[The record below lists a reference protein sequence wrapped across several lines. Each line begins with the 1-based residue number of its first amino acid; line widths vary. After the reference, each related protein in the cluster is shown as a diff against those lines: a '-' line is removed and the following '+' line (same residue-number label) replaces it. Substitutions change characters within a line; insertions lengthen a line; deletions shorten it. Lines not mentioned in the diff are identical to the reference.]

1 VTVRDVVAV
10 VLVTAGVAAQVTCV
24 VGVLWLRDVFDA
36 LHFAAASSTVGPVL
50 IGAAAVAAGFTSP
63 SATIQCVV
71 AMALLVALNPLL
83 THVTARLA
91 WHRQTA
97 AGGGAGR
104 SGGAE
109 ASS

>member
-1 VTVRDVVAV
+1 
-10 VLVTAGVAAQVTCV
+10 
-24 VGVLWLRDVFDA
+24 
-36 LHFAAASSTVGPVL
+36 
-50 IGAAAVAAGFTSP
+50 
-63 SATIQCVV
+63 
-71 AMALLVALNPLL
+71 MALLVALNPLL

-91 WHRQTA
+91 WHRQPA

>member
-1 VTVRDVVAV
+1 MSVRDVVAV